1 MSVYRFEAS
10 RQIAAPAALVYGI
23 IADYENGHPHILPQP
38 YFEGLRV
45 DEGGVGAGTK
55 ITFQAR
61 LMGQRQTMRAV
72 ISEPEPGRV
81 LVETDPDRGAVTT
94 FTVDPR
100 ENGQQAWVTISTAL
114 NVSGGPLGRLKGWL
128 AARMLRPV
136 YVKELA
142 QLAHV
147 AAQRG
152 ARSGARSGASR

>member
-1 MSVYRFEAS
+1 MSEYRFEAS
-10 RQIAAPAALVYGI
+10 QQIAAPAALVYGI

-61 LMGQRQTMRAV
+61 LMGRRQTMRAV

-81 LVETDPDRGAVTT
+81 LAETDPERGAVTT

-100 ENGQQAWVTISTAL
+100 ENGQQAFVTISTAL
-114 NVSGGPLGRLKGWL
+114 KVGSGPLGRLKGWM
-128 AARMLRPV
+128 AARLLRPI

-142 QLAHV
+142 QLAQE
-147 AAQRG
+147 AAERN
-152 ARSGARSGASR
+152 A